1 MHRVSHWLLT
11 ASVLNHIWT
20 CKDHQT
26 GDEGLKNEKKKR
38 KKKKKRTKQI
48 NIFLRNKEDIEAAE
62 GTEEKLKEKKL
73 QSLLSESS
81 EKVLHS

>member
-1 MHRVSHWLLT
+1 M
-11 ASVLNHIWT
+11 
-20 CKDHQT
+20 
-26 GDEGLKNEKKKR
+26 

>member
-26 GDEGLKNEKKKR
+26 GDEGLKNE
-38 KKKKKRTKQI
+38 KKKKRTKQI